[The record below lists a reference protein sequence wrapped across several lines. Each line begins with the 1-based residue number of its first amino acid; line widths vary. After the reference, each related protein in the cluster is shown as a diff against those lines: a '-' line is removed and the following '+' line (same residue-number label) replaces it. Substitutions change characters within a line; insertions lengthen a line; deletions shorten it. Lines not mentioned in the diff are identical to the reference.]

1 MAGRIGG
8 LMADLNYDKKAAV
21 KALKAK
27 RGQTTP
33 RSLTGTAR
41 SYFDR
46 FSPSELSRMTR
57 GR

>member
-33 RSLTGTAR
+33 RSEG
-41 SYFDR
+41 SIDIIN
-46 FSPSELSRMTR
+46 P
-57 GR
+57 

>member
-1 MAGRIGG
+1 
-8 LMADLNYDKKAAV
+8 MADLNYNRKAAAI
-21 KALKAK
+21 ALKAK

-46 FSPSELSRMTR
+46 YSPSELSRMTR